1 VDSDAAGAA
10 VEGCGGEKGIQV
22 GGGIH
27 NVCMFLDCH
36 FVSFFF
42 AFTSPCTLS
51 KCCLCC
57 SGMCLWAAMWGHI
70 SLVLTVFEASN
81 PFAVFNHNA
90 LFFSYGFVQ
99 S

>member
-1 VDSDAAGAA
+1 
-10 VEGCGGEKGIQV
+10 
-22 GGGIH
+22 
-27 NVCMFLDCH
+27 MW
-36 FVSFFF
+36 
-42 AFTSPCTLS
+42 P
-51 KCCLCC
+51 C
-57 SGMCLWAAMWGHI
+57 SGIFFWAAMWGHI